1 MEQIKDR
8 LKELRKRLGLKQRDV
23 AERLEMNV
31 GTVGAWECGSEKI
44 PKTRLYQI
52 CNEYNVSR
60 DWLER
65 GEGDMFVKAETFKDQ
80 MKAMFNELSPEN
92 QAIWLEC
99 AAEIVKA
106 GSDTKNG
113 GGNAVRKLYELLKVK
128 HDRKTKSSGV
138 NATII
143 GDGNEQNI
151 RVQK

>member
-1 MEQIKDR
+1 MEQMKDR
-8 LKELRKRLGLKQRDV
+8 LKQLRQSLSIKQREL
-23 AERLEMNV
+23 AERLGVQV
-31 GTVGAWECGSEKI
+31 GLIGNWESGARPI
-44 PKTRLYQI
+44 PKTRIYQI
-52 CNEYNVSR
+52 CKEYNVR
-60 DWLER
+60 EEWLTT
-65 GEGDMFVKAETFKDQ
+65 GEGEMFVKAETFKDQ